1 MQKIL
6 ITKLLVAASLAATC
20 LVAHAFDFGKIGSL
34 VHVADAR
41 PQQKLSTGE
50 SSTTLPATG
59 RMEVAFSPNQGA
71 EDLVVRVI
79 QSAKSDIEVMAYS
92 FTSPKVVSALA
103 KAAKSGVKV
112 YVLADHKSNI
122 VEGGSSK
129 KGIAALSAV
138 ATAGATVRT
147 ISVYPIHH
155 DKVIIVDG
163 KTVETGSFNYSKAA
177 AEKNSENVLVN
188 WDNPALA
195 AAYRKHFEHN
205 WQQSDAF
212 KVGY

>member
-1 MQKIL
+1 MKKI
-6 ITKLLVAASLAATC
+6 AAVFLAC
-20 LVAHAFDFGKIGSL
+20 AFALPGVQAG
-34 VHVADAR
+34 
-41 PQQKLSTGE
+41 
-50 SSTTLPATG
+50 TTIQATG
-59 RMEVAFSPNQGA
+59 TLEAAFSPNQGA
-71 EDLVVRVI
+71 EDLVIRVI
-79 QSAKSDIEVMAYS
+79 QSARSDIEVMAYS
-92 FTSPKVVSALA
+92 FTSPKVVGALA

-112 YVLADHKSNI
+112 YVLADYKNNI

-129 KGIAALSAV
+129 KGVAALSAV

-147 ISVYPIHH
+147 ISAYPIHH

-195 AAYRKHFEHN
+195 MVYRKHFERN
-205 WQQSDAF
+205 WAQGQDF
-212 KVGY
+212 KMGY

>member
-1 MQKIL
+1 
-6 ITKLLVAASLAATC
+6 
-20 LVAHAFDFGKIGSL
+20 
-34 VHVADAR
+34 VADAR

-103 KAAKSGVKV
+103 KAAKKRREGLCAGRPQKQHRRGRIIEEGV
-112 YVLADHKSNI
+112 
-122 VEGGSSK
+122 
-129 KGIAALSAV
+129 AALSAV